1 MDKKIYEVLRR
12 SLTNIAQNYIDE
24 YVEQNAEF
32 RAKAGLKAKII
43 RSTNGK
49 CCKWCDQLAGTYN
62 YPAPREV
69 YQRHDN
75 CDCTVTY
82 VSEKG
87 ARDVHTKQ
95 QLRAEEVR
103 KRVEVL
109 GSAKAHGS
117 EKDEAYVKRKRI
129 ALSNGEN
136 CMETTDLWERPKE
149 NTGEVVERGFIVI
162 DGTRREIDGKK
173 IEFHPSVREREV
185 AEILQKWTGGTVE
198 LMPKVNYPK
207 GVRTPD
213 YVLNGIE
220 FDLKSPTGS
229 GKNTIS
235 HNVESIKGQALGLI
249 LDISKTGLSEEEVI
263 EQLRRAYQSKRC
275 AHLNT
280 AIIVNKDKV
289 THTFERIRKIKEK

>member
-24 YVEQNAEF
+24 YVEQNTEF

-49 CCKWCDQLAGTYN
+49 CCKWCDRLAGTYN

-103 KRVEVL
+103 KRVERL
-109 GSAKAHGS
+109 EEIRNTTKDS
-117 EKDEAYVKRKRI
+117 ETIRAWVQQHKK
-129 ALSNGEN
+129 
-136 CMETTDLWERPKE
+136 PKE
-149 NTGEVVERGFIVI
+149 KIQFEEEYDKGRHKKEIECAKWMSEMLGGKIICLNEVEVHKMPDFLWNGKAWEEKTASSISAVDRNIRKACHQICSMKNSKPGGII
-162 DGTRREIDGKK
+162 ISLDCEDSEIEKYA
-173 IEFHPSVREREV
+173 EV
-185 AEILQKWTGGTVE
+185 AEHRFRREKFVE
-198 LMPKVNYPK
+198 
-207 GVRTPD
+207 D
-213 YVLNGIE
+213 A
-220 FDLKSPTGS
+220 S
-229 GKNTIS
+229 
-235 HNVESIKGQALGLI
+235 LI
-249 LDISKTGLSEEEVI
+249 LKRGNEILKII
-263 EQLRRAYQSKRC
+263 EK
-275 AHLNT
+275 
-280 AIIVNKDKV
+280 
-289 THTFERIRKIKEK
+289 